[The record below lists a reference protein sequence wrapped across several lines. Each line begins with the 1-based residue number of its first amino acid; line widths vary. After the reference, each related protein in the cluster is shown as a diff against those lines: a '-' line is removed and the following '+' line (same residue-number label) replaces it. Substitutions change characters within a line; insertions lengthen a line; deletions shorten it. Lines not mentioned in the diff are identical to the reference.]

1 MGAIV
6 YKKQGMQQIRKKSSP
21 SIFNNAVTRILFLVV
36 SGVLLY
42 NVGHSFNI
50 MIQKLNIL
58 QRASMEVEELRLKN
72 LELALLI
79 EDIQGLEYLEI
90 QARDRL
96 NFAGEKEYVFVI
108 PDATLAQAEED
119 LDRFLGNTQEQ
130 IEEGGYEVWTD
141 FFLNGI

>member
-1 MGAIV
+1 MGTIV
-6 YKKQGMQQIRKKSSP
+6 YKKGGIPQNRKKSSN
-21 SIFNNAVTRILFLVV
+21 SIFNNPVTRILFLGI
-36 SGVLLY
+36 SIFLLY

-50 MIQKLNIL
+50 MMQKLNIL

-79 EDIQGLEYLEI
+79 EEIQGLEYLEV

-96 NFAGEKEYVFVI
+96 NFAGEKEYIFVI
-108 PDATLAQAEED
+108 PDSTLAQADED
-119 LDRFLGNTQEQ
+119 LDRFLGNNKEEPQ
-130 IEEGGYEVWTD
+130 EGGYEVWAD

>member
-1 MGAIV
+1 MGTIT
-6 YKKQGMQQIRKKSSP
+6 YKKEGGQQNRRKSNP
-21 SIFNNAVTRILFLVV
+21 TIFNNAVTRVLFLAV

-72 LELALLI
+72 LEYALLI

-108 PDATLAQAEED
+108 PDATLAQADED
-119 LDRFLGNTQEQ
+119 LDRFLGNNQEEPQ
-130 IEEGGYEVWTD
+130 EGGYEVWAD
-141 FFLNGI
+141 FFLKGI